1 MKNWIKRQFRK
12 KARVYIL
19 PTKMGGYLIGL
30 IFLMFLLSIGY
41 SNNLLLI
48 FTLFLFAFNL
58 MWLIQTHF
66 HLYRLKIGEVSI
78 PSVHAGDK
86 SHVQILWKSLPQGPW
101 DWNFKLESAEET
113 FFCECPQD
121 LEYGSGADVT
131 LTKRGVITWEFLKV
145 MSTRPFGLYQTWI
158 YFPLSQK
165 SFAYPTLHK
174 IIDLSLSGMEFEGE
188 VSTNRKGFDDFHG
201 LTSYENNESRR
212 ISWKHYARSGELLIK
227 EGEEKKLSVLELE
240 VNHSI
245 APEHK
250 EFHLSHLASQIV
262 ECQRLDL
269 AYSLKVN
276 GVAYR
281 KLQDCM
287 RELALC

>member
-58 MWLIQTHF
+58 LWLIQTHF
-66 HLYRLKIGEVSI
+66 HLHRLKIGEVRI

-86 SHVQILWKSLPQGPW
+86 SHVQIHWMTTPKRPW
-101 DWNFKLESAEET
+101 DWDFKLESSEES
-113 FFCECPQD
+113 FLCESPRD
-121 LEYGSGADVT
+121 LESGSSAEVT
-131 LTKRGVITWEFLKV
+131 FTKRGVINWQFLKV
-145 MSTRPFGLYQTWI
+145 MSTRPFGLYKTWI
-158 YFPLSQK
+158 YFPLSQR

-174 IIDLSLSGMEFEGE
+174 IIDLSLSGMELEGE
-188 VSTNRKGFDDFHG
+188 VSTNRKGYDDFHG
-201 LTSYENNESRR
+201 LSSYANDESRR
-212 ISWKHYARSGELLIK
+212 ISWKHYARSGELLVK

-240 VNHSI
+240 VNPNL
-245 APEHK
+245 APEIK
-250 EFHLSHLASQIV
+250 EYHLSHLASQIV

-269 AYSLKVN
+269 AYSLKVK
-276 GVAYR
+276 GVTYR

>member
-1 MKNWIKRQFRK
+1 MKNWIKHQFRK

-19 PTKMGGYLIGL
+19 PTKMGGYLTGL

-58 MWLIQTHF
+58 LWLIQTHF
-66 HLYRLKIGEVSI
+66 HLYRFKIGEVSI
-78 PSVHAGDK
+78 PSAHAGDK
-86 SHVQILWKSLPQGPW
+86 SQVYIQWKSAPQGPW
-101 DWNFKLESAEET
+101 DWHYKLESKEET
-113 FFCECPQD
+113 FLCEGVTD
-121 LEYGSGADVT
+121 LDYASVAEVT
-131 LTKRGVITWEFLKV
+131 LSKRGVINWKFLKV
-145 MSTRPFGLYQTWI
+145 MSSKPFGLYQTWI

-165 SFAYPTLHK
+165 SYAYPTLHK
-174 IIDLSLSGMEFEGE
+174 VIDLPLSGIEFEGE
-188 VSTNRKGFDDFHG
+188 TSTSRKGFDDFLG
-201 LTSYENNESRR
+201 LASYTDNESRR

-227 EGEEKKLSVLELE
+227 EGEEKKMRVLELE
-240 VNHSI
+240 VNMAV

-250 EFHLSHLASQIV
+250 EFYLSHLASQII
-262 ECQRLDL
+262 ECHRSDL

-276 GVAYR
+276 GVVHC

-287 RELALC
+287 RELAQC